1 MKKLIIVLTGVLGLS
16 LPAFSQDII
25 TTRDGDEIEA
35 KVLEIDSQNVKY
47 RLYSEPDGV
56 MYTVRKADLMMIQYE
71 NGRKEVFANQSSF
84 NRMLSL
90 REPAEGL
97 VPGMK
102 YKELKDIYSPSEYIS
117 MPGDPYSPGLS
128 GVLSFLIPGLGQMI
142 CDEVGRGFGFLG
154 GSVGL
159 AIVTGVGLGYSYY
172 STDAAIVAIINS
184 IGLLTLNIIAI
195 VDAVKVAKV
204 KNMYV
209 QDMRSAYS
217 FDLNLRPSIDYIPSV
232 SGMQPTVGLTLALN
246 F

>member
-1 MKKLIIVLTGVLGLS
+1 MKKLIIVLTSVLGLS

-56 MYTVRKADLMMIQYE
+56 MYTVRKADLMMIRYE
-71 NGRKEVFANQSSF
+71 NGRKEVFTNQSSF
-84 NRMLSL
+84 NRMLSQ

-117 MPGDPYSPGLS
+117 MPGNPYSPGLS

-159 AIVTGVGLGYSYY
+159 VIVTGVGLGYSYY
-172 STDAAIVAIINS
+172 SIGAAVVATIS
-184 IGLLTLNIIAI
+184 YIGLLTLDIIAI

>member
-1 MKKLIIVLTGVLGLS
+1 MKKLIIVLTSVLGLS

-102 YKELKDIYSPSEYIS
+102 YKELKDIYSPSEYIL

-154 GSVGL
+154 GSVGW

-172 STDAAIVAIINS
+172 STGAAVVAIISS
-184 IGLLTLNIIAI
+184 IGLLTLDIIAI

>member
-1 MKKLIIVLTGVLGLS
+1 MKKLIIVLTSVLGLS

-97 VPGMK
+97 IPGMK

-142 CDEVGRGFGFLG
+142 CDEVGRGLGFLG

-159 AIVTGVGLGYSYY
+159 AIVTGVGLVYSYY

>member
-1 MKKLIIVLTGVLGLS
+1 MKKLIIVLTSVLGLS

-84 NRMLSL
+84 NRMLSQ

-117 MPGDPYSPGLS
+117 MPGDHI
-128 GVLSFLIPGLGQMI
+128 VLDFRAYFHFLFQ
-142 CDEVGRGFGFLG
+142 DWGR
-154 GSVGL
+154 
-159 AIVTGVGLGYSYY
+159 
-172 STDAAIVAIINS
+172 
-184 IGLLTLNIIAI
+184 
-195 VDAVKVAKV
+195 
-204 KNMYV
+204 
-209 QDMRSAYS
+209 
-217 FDLNLRPSIDYIPSV
+217 
-232 SGMQPTVGLTLALN
+232 
-246 F
+246 

>member
-1 MKKLIIVLTGVLGLS
+1 MKKLIIVLTSVLGLS

-56 MYTVRKADLMMIQYE
+56 MYTARKADLMMIRYE
-71 NGRKEVFANQSSF
+71 NGRKEVFINQSSF
-84 NRMLSL
+84 NRMLSQ

-117 MPGDPYSPGLS
+117 MPGNPYSPGLS

-172 STDAAIVAIINS
+172 STGAAVVAIIS
-184 IGLLTLNIIAI
+184 YIGLLTLDIIAI

-217 FDLNLRPSIDYIPSV
+217 FDLNLRPSIDYIPSA